1 MHLSKVPL
9 KQLAWLVIVFNACV
23 QAFRP
28 KPIVMSSSPSLEVP
42 PISPTPTELRQPLSY
57 RVADKVVGTLFSID
71 PIFNVLAK
79 KARESIIAR
88 GEKIGVSWSE
98 RVEGLKR
105 HMEELETEYEGVH
118 RKRVVIPEYYQKPFH
133 AYKEGNLGWAPA
145 IEFEAAS
152 LSVHAPTYTRGP
164 TELQEDGDA
173 KLRGNFHKRMKE
185 MLAKFSFVP
194 SRIVDVGCA
203 AGMSTFCLQA
213 SFPEAE
219 VLGVDLSPYMLAVAK
234 YNLNARPEFAQ
245 VKREG
250 RVDYVHAAG
259 EDLGLP
265 DASVDLVS
273 ICLVNHELP
282 NEAARAVFRE
292 AHRVL
297 RPGGALAFMDMDPT
311 APAFQRIV
319 KNPML
324 FALFKSTEP
333 WLKEYVVLDLPSE
346 LARAGFSHMDVRG
359 NSPRHRTVVAFK

>member
-1 MHLSKVPL
+1 MLRPPL
-9 KQLAWLVIVFNACV
+9 PVLLLLLLVVAATTTTH
-23 QAFRP
+23 AF
-28 KPIVMSSSPSLEVP
+28 SPRTTSVDVP
-42 PISPTPTELRQPLSY
+42 PSTTTPTVLRQPLSY
-57 RVADKVVGTLFSID
+57 RVADRVVGTLFGID
-71 PIFNVLAK
+71 PIFNLVAK
-79 KARESIIAR
+79 KAREAIIAR
-88 GEKIGVSWSE
+88 GEKIGVSWVE
-98 RVEGLKR
+98 RVDGLKQ
-105 HMEELETEYEGVH
+105 HMDELETQYEQIN
-118 RKRVVIPEYYQKPFH
+118 RPRVIIPEYYQKPFH
-133 AYKEGNLGWAPA
+133 AYKEGNLGWNPA

-152 LSVHAPTYTRGP
+152 LSVHAPTYTSGP
-164 TELQEDGDA
+164 SELEEDGDA
-173 KLRGNFHKRMKE
+173 KLRGNFHARMKE
-185 MLAKFSFVP
+185 MLDTYAFTP

-203 AGMSTFCLQA
+203 AGMSTLRLQA
-213 SFPEAE
+213 SFPQAE
-219 VLGVDLSPYMLAVAK
+219 VVGVDLSPYMLAVAK
-234 YNLNARPEFAQ
+234 YNLDSRPELAHI
-245 VKREG
+245 KKEG

-282 NEAARAVFRE
+282 NEAARKVFRE

-333 WLKEYVVLDLPSE
+333 WLKEYVVLSLPSE
-346 LARAGFSHMDVRG
+346 LQAAGFSRMDVKG